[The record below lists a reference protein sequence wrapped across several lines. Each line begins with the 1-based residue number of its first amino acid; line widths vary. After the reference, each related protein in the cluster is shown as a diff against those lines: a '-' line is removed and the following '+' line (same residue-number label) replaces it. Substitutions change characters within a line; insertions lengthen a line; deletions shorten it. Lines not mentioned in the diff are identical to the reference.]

1 MDLILTLIVAAII
14 GSLGAAI
21 AGRREQG
28 CIVNILVGFIGA
40 LLGRWLSRTLE
51 IDDPANLTI
60 GDTTFPLIW
69 SIAGA
74 AVFVAIITLLTGRRG
89 PIKS

>member
-1 MDLILTLIVAAII
+1 MTLILTLVVAAVI

-21 AGRREQG
+21 AGRKEQG

-40 LLGRWLSRTLE
+40 LVGRWLSRTV
-51 IDDPANLTI
+51 DVADPVNITI
-60 GDTTFPLIW
+60 GETTFPLLW

-74 AVFVAIITLLTGRRG
+74 ALFVAVITLLSGR
-89 PIKS
+89 S

>member
-1 MDLILTLIVAAII
+1 MTFILLLIVAAVI

-28 CIVNILVGFIGA
+28 CVVNILVGFIGG
-40 LLGRWLSRTLE
+40 LVGRWLSRTLE
-51 IDDPANLTI
+51 ISDPANLTI
-60 GDTTFPLIW
+60 GETTFPLLW

-74 AVFVAIITLLTGRRG
+74 ALFVAVITLLTGRGGR
-89 PIKS
+89 S

>member
-1 MDLILTLIVAAII
+1 MTFILLLIVAAVI

-21 AGRREQG
+21 AGRKQQG
-28 CIVNILVGFIGA
+28 CVVNILVGFIGG

-51 IDDPANLTI
+51 ISDPANLTI
-60 GDTTFPLIW
+60 GETTFPLLW

-74 AVFVAIITLLTGRRG
+74 ALFVGLITLLTGRGDR
-89 PIKS
+89 S